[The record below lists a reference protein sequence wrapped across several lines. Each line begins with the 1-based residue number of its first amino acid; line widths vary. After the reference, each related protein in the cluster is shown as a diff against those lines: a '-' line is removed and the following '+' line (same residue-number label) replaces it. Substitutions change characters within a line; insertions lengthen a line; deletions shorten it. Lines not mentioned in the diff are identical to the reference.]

1 MNFTALHVYVHGS
14 TLCVCM
20 CMRMRLRNLLLRGL
34 LLPLLF
40 LPDRKDALPSQP
52 LVDPEHHVLGRYPLL
67 IDQERLDGAHFVAV
81 GR

>member
-1 MNFTALHVYVHGS
+1 
-14 TLCVCM
+14 VCM

-67 IDQERLDGAHFVAV
+67 IDQERLDGTHFVAV